1 MCMKKIVLK
10 IKPKLKR
17 NLQHL
22 EVQASTRMNVFRDR
36 TKYDR
41 KARKEYDDE
50 EI

>member
-22 EVQASTRMNVFRDR
+22 EIQTSTRMNVFRDR

>member
-1 MCMKKIVLK
+1 MKKIVLK

-17 NLQHL
+17 NPQHL
-22 EVQASTRMNVFRDR
+22 KVQTSTRMSVFRDR

-41 KARKEYDDE
+41 KARKEYDYE

>member
-1 MCMKKIVLK
+1 MKKIVLK

-17 NLQHL
+17 NPQHL

-50 EI
+50 DI